1 MKLSII
7 ILCWND
13 LKVIPAC
20 LKSIYE
26 TTLSTEFEVIVSD
39 NGSIDGSI
47 EFIRTNYPQVKLIE
61 NGRNL
66 RFAKGNNVGI
76 RVAKGEY
83 ILILNPDTIIHA
95 DTLDRMTVFADSHPE
110 AGAVACRV
118 LNADGSYQISARP
131 FASLRG
137 ELIAGLYLRPLGYLG
152 KWFLADTYIGWRG
165 ETERTVDW
173 VMGCFI
179 FAHADLLKGLEGF
192 DEQFFYYYE
201 DMDLCRRIWQS
212 GRSILYTSGVSI
224 THLKGVSTTQRLSR
238 LSFALDSQVTRYLYY
253 YKYYGRRG
261 VRWAR
266 LISLLSFSMR
276 RIGYRLAHIL
286 RPREDYRLRLEFL
299 RALSAWSYR
308 LDPVRLVEHG
318 EEPVVEGIGAPRVL
332 ER

>member
-13 LKVIPAC
+13 LKVIPSC
-20 LKSIYE
+20 LRSIYE

-39 NGSIDGSI
+39 NGSADGSV

-76 RVAKGEY
+76 HVAKGEY
-83 ILILNPDTIIHA
+83 ILILNPDTIIHPG
-95 DTLDRMTVFADSHPE
+95 TLDRMTVFADGHPE
-110 AGAVACRV
+110 AGAFACRV
-118 LNADGSYQISARP
+118 LNADASYQTSARP

-152 KWFLADTYIGWRG
+152 KWFLADTYVGWRG
-165 ETERTVDW
+165 ESERTVDW

-179 FAHADLLKGLEGF
+179 FARADLLKRLEGF

-201 DMDLCRRIWQS
+201 DMDLCRRIWEA
-212 GRSILYTSGVSI
+212 GRPIIYTPEVSI
-224 THLKGVSTTQRLSR
+224 THLKGASTTQRMSR

-253 YKYYGRRG
+253 YKYSGRRG
-261 VRWAR
+261 ACWAR
-266 LISLLSFSMR
+266 RIALLSLFMR
-276 RIGYRLAHIL
+276 KMGYRLAHAL
-286 RPREDYRLRLEFL
+286 RPREDYCLRLDFL
-299 RALSAWSYR
+299 QALSAWTYS
-308 LDPVRLVEHG
+308 LDPVRLVELG
-318 EEPVVEGIGAPRVL
+318 EEPGVDGISAARVL